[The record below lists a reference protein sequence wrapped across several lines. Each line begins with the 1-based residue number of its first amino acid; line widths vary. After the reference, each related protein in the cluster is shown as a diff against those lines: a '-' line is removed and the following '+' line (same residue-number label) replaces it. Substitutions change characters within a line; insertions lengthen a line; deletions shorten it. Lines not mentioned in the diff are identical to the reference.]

1 MSLEAIMNRIGGVE
15 RRRLWRWVGYMI
27 ILWLGLWTIH
37 WSLHMQHRPDEVPLE
52 EDKEAIEAFAQMY
65 PLDL

>member
-1 MSLEAIMNRIGGVE
+1 MSLEAILHRIRAAE
-15 RRRLWRWVGYMI
+15 TQRLWRWIAYMI

-37 WSLHMQHRPDEVPLE
+37 WGLHMRHRPDEVPLE
-52 EDKEAIEAFAQMY
+52 EGKETIEAFAQMY